1 DINEHRDSN
10 YNVTPDFVALEGF
23 DFLSRHPRALSGGV
37 TTAYLSP
44 GRQRFVSG
52 QGSVVK
58 LHGDDLVER
67 VLAENAC
74 LRITLGK
81 NANNSPQLFEPTQH
95 PTADDPLLP
104 ARRQYP
110 TARISQ
116 LHQLR
121 ELFRGASAGE
131 TPIQGQG
138 AVEDRYEI

>member
-1 DINEHRDSN
+1 
-10 YNVTPDFVALEGF
+10 
-23 DFLSRHPRALSGGV
+23 
-37 TTAYLSP
+37 
-44 GRQRFVSG
+44 
-52 QGSVVK
+52 
-58 LHGDDLVER
+58 ER

-138 AVEDRYEI
+138 AVEDRYEIAALRAVIAKHLPLRVAAQEAPDLRNALRLAQEIGARLVFETPYEV